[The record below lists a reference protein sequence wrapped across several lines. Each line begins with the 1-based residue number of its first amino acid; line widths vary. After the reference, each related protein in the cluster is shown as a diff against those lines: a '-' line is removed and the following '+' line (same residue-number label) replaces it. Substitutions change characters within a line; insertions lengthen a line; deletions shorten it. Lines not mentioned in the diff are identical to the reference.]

1 MLKKEQQFEDR
12 FVRTTERLLHEV
24 HCLRTE
30 QVALQ
35 SLSGQ
40 QSFGL
45 DFFRV
50 AFTALIGDRAI
61 RLIRV
66 FEESKR
72 VSSFWYLHRCKPKLI
87 EKLLE
92 STGVKISDLRDLSE
106 RLKCI
111 RDKTF
116 VHIDKDRV
124 FDPTKV
130 WEEAGIR
137 VENVQ
142 QAIEAVWFVLN
153 KIYQDR
159 TGRLFRH
166 DEYSGEDILRFLELR
181 DMDIEGDK

>member
-1 MLKKEQQFEDR
+1 MKKEQQFEDR
-12 FVRTTERLLHEV
+12 FVRTTERLLYEV

-30 QVALQ
+30 QVALR

-40 QSFGL
+40 QSYGL

-50 AFTALIGDRAI
+50 AFKALIGDRDI

-72 VSSFWYLHRCKPKLI
+72 VSSFWYLHRCEPKLI

-92 STGVKISDLRDLSE
+92 DTGVRINDLRDLSE
-106 RLKCI
+106 QLKCI

-130 WEEAGIR
+130 WEEAGIG
-137 VENVQ
+137 VEDVQ
-142 QAIEAVWFVLN
+142 QAIEALWFVLN
-153 KIYQDR
+153 KLYLDK
-159 TGRLFRH
+159 TGDEFRY
-166 DEYSGEDILRFLELR
+166 DEYSGKDILRLLELR
-181 DMDIEGDK
+181 NMDIEGDQ